1 MGSQLLR
8 DDVLGGVLV
17 EAHAGFS
24 LVETLVAMLLSTL
37 IIMMVSGIFLAQ
49 SRSYQVRCSHHN
61 ARAVTELLS
70 SELRSVME
78 GGVQLAENDEFTV
91 RTPIVVAGV
100 CATDGVIVGVHT
112 EGGEAAIETHEEE
125 VAGFAVRD
133 NVGGWDYYDVDWT
146 TIDDESS
153 SNVVAGFCYANG
165 ADTVGAR
172 DDFLSLKNLDSYHP
186 TVPGVG
192 DIILLFTE
200 TTFKFQ
206 TSVLDPTTV
215 GLFRQVRGDAL
226 VEFATGM
233 DSTAQFQ
240 YRTTEN
246 SSYEES
252 VSGPSLRNV
261 DVIYIVSE
269 VKEPAPPGIEGAI
282 RYGWSVNVA
291 LRNVR

>member
-1 MGSQLLR
+1 MALTIS
-8 DDVLGGVLV
+8 
-17 EAHAGFS
+17 S
-24 LVETLVAMLLSTL
+24 L
-37 IIMMVSGIFLAQ
+37 IIVMVAGTFLAQ
-49 SRSYQVRCSHHN
+49 NRSYQVQLGVTDSHHN

-70 SELRSVME
+70 SELRLVME
-78 GGVQLAENDEFTV
+78 GGVVLAENDEISV
-91 RTPIVVAGV
+91 RIPIVVAAV
-100 CATDGVIVGVHT
+100 CWTDGVLVGVHT
-112 EGGEAAIETHEEE
+112 EGGEAAIETRAEE
-125 VAGFAVRD
+125 VTGFGVLD
-133 NVGGWDYYDVDWT
+133 GLGGWDYYDVDWT
-146 TIDDESS
+146 TIDDASS
-153 SNVVAGFCYANG
+153 SSVIAEFCYANG

-172 DDFLSLKNLDSYHP
+172 DNFHSLRSLDSYHP

-192 DIILLFTE
+192 EVILLFSK

-215 GLFRQVRGDAL
+215 GLFRQINGNTLA
-226 VEFATGM
+226 EFATGM

-252 VSGPSLRNV
+252 VSGAALEDV
-261 DVIYIVSE
+261 DVVRIVSD
-269 VKEPAPPGIEGAI
+269 VKERAPPGIEGEI